1 MRFRPF
7 TCLPSSKSITLLK
20 EKKIIVVLSHSH
32 ILFFLLPSSSINVV
46 PVLPNQ
52 THTSH
57 RHRNQNQVTI
67 TVHRHI
73 AYRATTARISSF
85 QFLWHPLC
93 LVQLLL
99 PLFVFYFL
107 IQSLFVPSLLPSP
120 SNPYSCHYILLRV
133 FVSWTFELLVS
144 LDLISICFCIFF
156 SIFDFDILCI
166 FSFVCLVFIFF
177 FWFFLLIFRVCNF
190 FIHW

>member
-1 MRFRPF
+1 MRMRFRPF

-20 EKKIIVVLSHSH
+20 EKKIIIVLSHLH

-156 SIFDFDILCI
+156 YLYLILI
-166 FSFVCLVFIFF
+166 YYVFFPLYVLFLYFF
-177 FWFFLLIFRVCNF
+177 FLVLFINF
-190 FIHW
+190 